1 MELRSKYGSGQQ
13 LNRLIPYVYRC
24 LFSSKPR
31 LKVSSLPI
39 FDDRLGFPDA
49 VHIESI
55 TGGPGFATYSW
66 SKLVISGGL
75 FAPWILFYITFT

>member
-13 LNRLIPYVYRC
+13 LNRLIPYVC
-24 LFSSKPR
+24 CCSFSSKPR

-49 VHIESI
+49 VHMKGT

-66 SKLVISGGL
+66 FKLVISGGL
-75 FAPWILFYITFT
+75 VAPWILFYITFT